1 MRMYYYWW
9 PIFCEEFATWQPT
22 VPPSRSSTAL
32 SILVTAALIRQR
44 TGRDIS
50 RRGLSPARALL
61 SSNFNAIIFANLEQ
75 CNNVSAHQTFITLQ
89 LSLHLPELIKHWWV
103 WGSRLHPAVL
113 WELLRAEETKGEYR
127 NYVYHSGG
135 MFFIATRGGFQHLLG
150 SSSCEESLWVST
162 YLHIYISTLL
172 SSETAWEQPHP
183 RNHNKIKI
191 PPPATISPWSYKSSH
206 IVSSQY
212 SNLLSL
218 TELSGSD
225 SASLSSLLVSSH
237 HIHHMRDICERST
250 EPLSQLKREW
260 IWNMDWRGISIHC
273 LNVWAQL

>member
-1 MRMYYYWW
+1 M
-9 PIFCEEFATWQPT
+9 
-22 VPPSRSSTAL
+22 
-32 SILVTAALIRQR
+32 TAALIRQR

-135 MFFIATRGGFQHLLG
+135 MFFIATRGGFRHLLG

-191 PPPATISPWSYKSSH
+191 PTPATISPWSYKSSH
-206 IVSSQY
+206 IVSRLGWTLGIGFCFT
-212 SNLLSL
+212 LLPARLLTSHPSHAWHLWKVHWTSFSIEKRMNMEYGLERNINSL
-218 TELSGSD
+218 FECMGS
-225 SASLSSLLVSSH
+225 ALMYVW
-237 HIHHMRDICERST
+237 CEILIR
-250 EPLSQLKREW
+250 QFLKESRKPRMSM
-260 IWNMDWRGISIHC
+260 N
-273 LNVWAQL
+273 